1 MKTLKPLNG
10 NQTIAEAARQVDPDV
25 IAAYPITPS
34 TAIVESIAQFKADG
48 LITGEFVCP
57 ESEHSAMS
65 VCIGAASAGGRVMT
79 ATSSQGLALMW
90 EMLYIAAGLR
100 LPIVAGIA
108 NRALSAPINI
118 HGDHSDTM
126 GARDSGW
133 IHLYSENCQEAYDNF
148 IQAFRIAEH
157 MDVRTPVLVGLDGF
171 IISHSVEVIQVEDDA
186 AVKKFVGEYKPVYSL
201 LDMSRKITVGPLDF
215 TDYYFEHK
223 RSQIEGI
230 EKAPAV
236 IEQVGKEFGQKFGR
250 AYGFFEEYKMNDAEI
265 AIVVMSSAAGTCK
278 DAVDEL
284 RQEGLKI
291 GLLKPRVFRPFP
303 NQKMAEA
310 LKRMKAV
317 AVLDR
322 ASSPGAFGAPLFT
335 EIRNALYDYTERPK
349 VVNYVYGL
357 GGRDIKVEHF
367 KEVGAKL
374 EKIRKTGKVEEMCG
388 YLNLRES

>member
-1 MKTLKPLNG
+1 MKTMKTLNG
-10 NQTIAEAARQVDPDV
+10 NQAIAEAARQIDPDV

-34 TAIVESIAQFKADG
+34 TAIVETIAQFKADG
-48 LITGEFVCP
+48 LISGEFVCP

-100 LPIVAGIA
+100 LPIVAAIA
-108 NRALSAPINI
+108 NRSLSAPINI

-133 IHLYSENCQEAYDNF
+133 IQLYSEGGQEAYDNF

-157 MDVRTPVLVGLDGF
+157 LDVRTPVLVGLDGF
-171 IISHSVEVIQVEDDA
+171 IISHSLEAIQVEDDDE
-186 AVKKFVGEYKPVYSL
+186 VKKFVGEYKPVYPL
-201 LDMSRKITVGPLDF
+201 LDTSRKMTVGPIDF

-223 RSQIEGI
+223 RNQIEGI
-230 EKAPAV
+230 ENAPRV
-236 IEQVGKEFGQKFGR
+236 IEAVGKEFGKKFGR
-250 AYGFFEEYKMNDAEI
+250 EYGFFEEYRMEDAETC
-265 AIVVMSSAAGTCK
+265 IVVMSSAAGTCK

-284 RQEGLKI
+284 RAEGKRI

-303 NQKMAEA
+303 HQKVAEA
-310 LKRMKAV
+310 LKKMKAV

-322 ASSPGAFGAPLFT
+322 SSSPGAFGAPLFT
-335 EIRNALYDYTERPK
+335 EIRSSLYDYSERPK
-349 VVNYVYGL
+349 IVNYVYGL
-357 GGRDIKVEHF
+357 GGRDIMVEHF
-367 KEVGAKL
+367 KEVGLKL
-374 EKIRKTGKVEEMCG
+374 EKIVQTGKVAEMCG
-388 YLNLRES
+388 YINLRE

>member
-1 MKTLKPLNG
+1 MKATKILNG
-10 NQTIAEAARQVDPDV
+10 NQTIAEAVRQIDPDV

-34 TAIVESIAQFKADG
+34 TAIVETIASFRADG

-79 ATSSQGLALMW
+79 ATCSQGLALMW

-100 LPIVAGIA
+100 LPIVASIV

-133 IHLYSENCQEAYDNF
+133 IQIYSEDCQEAYDNF
-148 IQAFRIAEH
+148 IQAFRIGEH
-157 MDVRTPVLVGLDGF
+157 SDVLTPVMVGLDGF
-171 IISHSVEVIQVEDDA
+171 IISHSSEVVQVEDDA
-186 AVKKFVGEYKPVYSL
+186 AVRKFIGEFKPPYPL
-201 LDMSRKITVGPLDF
+201 LDTSRKFTVGPIDF

-223 RSQIEGI
+223 RSQIAGI
-230 EKAPAV
+230 ENSPRV
-236 IEQVGKEFGQKFGR
+236 IEEVGKEFGRTFGR
-250 AYGFFEEYKMNDAEI
+250 AYGFFEEYRTDDAELC
-265 AIVVMSSAAGTCK
+265 IVVMSSAAGTGK

-284 RQEGLKI
+284 RAEGKKI

-303 NQKMAEA
+303 HRQIAEA
-310 LKRMKAV
+310 LKSMKAV

-322 ASSPGAFGAPLFT
+322 SSAPGAFGAPLFT
-335 EIRNALYDYTERPK
+335 EVRSALYDYEKRPK
-349 VVNYVYGL
+349 LVNYVYGL
-357 GGRDIKVEHF
+357 GGRDIKIEHF
-367 KEVGAKL
+367 KEVARKL
-374 EKIRKTGKVEEMCG
+374 EKIAATGKVEEMLG
-388 YLNLRES
+388 YLNLRE

>member
-10 NQTIAEAARQVDPDV
+10 NQTIAEAVRQVDIDV
-25 IAAYPITPS
+25 VAAYPITPS
-34 TAIVESIAQFKADG
+34 TAIVETIAQFKADG
-48 LITGEFVCP
+48 LIKGEFVCP

-65 VCIGAASAGGRVMT
+65 VCIGAAAAGGRVMT
-79 ATSSQGLALMW
+79 ATSAQGLALMW

-100 LPIVAGIA
+100 LPIVAAIV

-133 IHLYSENCQEAYDNF
+133 IQIYSENCQEAYDNF

-157 MDVRTPVLVGLDGF
+157 PDVRTPVLVGLDGF
-171 IISHSVEVIQVEDDA
+171 IISHSTEIVEIEDDEE
-186 AVKKFVGEYKPVYSL
+186 VRRFVGEYLPIYPL
-201 LDMSRKITVGPLDF
+201 LDTSRRFTVGSIDF

-230 EKAPAV
+230 ENSPRV
-236 IEQVGKEFGQKFGR
+236 IEQIGQEFGQKFGR
-250 AYGFFEEYKMNDAEI
+250 YYSFFEAYHLDDAELV
-265 AIVVMSSAAGTCK
+265 IVVMSSAAGTCK
-278 DAVDEL
+278 EAIDEL
-284 RQEGLKI
+284 REEGLKI

-303 NQKMAEA
+303 YQKIAEA
-310 LKRMKAV
+310 LKDKLAV

-322 ASSPGAFGAPLFT
+322 SSSPGAFGAPLFT
-335 EIRNALYDYTERPK
+335 EIRSALYDYEKRPK
-349 VVNYVYGL
+349 IINYIYGL

-367 KEVGAKL
+367 KEVAQNL
-374 EKIRKTGKVEEMCG
+374 VRIATTGKIDSHVG
-388 YLNLRES
+388 YLNLRE

>member
-1 MKTLKPLNG
+1 MSAFKILNG
-10 NQTIAEAARQVDPDV
+10 NQTIAEAARQIDPDV
-25 IAAYPITPS
+25 VAAYPITPS
-34 TAIVESIAQFKADG
+34 TAIVETIAQFQADG
-48 LITGEFVCP
+48 QISGEFVCP

-65 VCIGAASAGGRVMT
+65 VCIGAAAAGGRVMT

-100 LPIVAGIA
+100 LPIVAAIA
-108 NRALSAPINI
+108 NRSLSAPINI

-133 IHLYSENCQEAYDNF
+133 IQVYSENCQEAYDNF

-157 MDVRTPVLVGLDGF
+157 LDVRTPVFVGLDGF
-171 IISHSVEVIQVEDDA
+171 IISHSAEVVQIEEDA
-186 AVKKFVGEYKPVYSL
+186 AVKKFIGEYQPVYPL
-201 LDMSRKITVGPLDF
+201 LDTSRKLTVGPIDF

-223 RSQIEGI
+223 RNQIEGI
-230 EKAPAV
+230 ENSPRV
-236 IEQVGKEFGQKFGR
+236 IEEVGQEFGKKFGR
-250 AYGFFEEYKMNDAEI
+250 PYGFFEKYRMEDAELC
-265 AIVVMSSAAGTCK
+265 IVVMSSAAGTGK

-284 RQEGLKI
+284 RSQGRKI

-303 NQKMAEA
+303 YERIAEA
-310 LKRMKAV
+310 LKKMKAV

-322 ASSPGAFGAPLFT
+322 SSSPGAFGAPLFT
-335 EIRNALYDYTERPK
+335 EIRSALYDLSQRPK

-367 KEVGAKL
+367 KEVAAKL
-374 EKIRKTGKVEEMCG
+374 ERIAATGKVDEMCG
-388 YLNLRES
+388 YLNLRE

>member
-1 MKTLKPLNG
+1 MSVLKTLNG
-10 NQTIAEAARQVDPDV
+10 NQTIAEAVRQVDPDV
-25 IAAYPITPS
+25 LAAYPITPS
-34 TAIVESIAQFKADG
+34 TAIVETIAKFKADG

-79 ATSSQGLALMW
+79 ATASQGLALMW

-100 LPIVAGIA
+100 LPIVAAIA

-133 IHLYSENCQEAYDNF
+133 IQIYSENSQEAYDNF

-171 IISHSVEVIQVEDDA
+171 IISHSMEVIQVEDDNLI
-186 AVKKFVGEYKPVYSL
+186 KEFVGDFQTVYPL
-201 LDMSRKITVGPLDF
+201 LDTSRKFTVGPIDF

-223 RSQIEGI
+223 RNQMEGI
-230 EKAPAV
+230 ENAPEV
-236 IEQVGKEFGQKFGR
+236 IQQVGKEFGEKFGR
-250 AYGFFEEYKMNDAEI
+250 SYGFFEEYRMDDAETC
-265 AIVVMSSAAGTCK
+265 IVVMSSAAGTCK
-278 DAVDEL
+278 DAIDEL
-284 RQEGLKI
+284 RSDGKKI

-303 NQKMAEA
+303 DKAIA
-310 LKRMKAV
+310 DVLKNMKAV

-322 ASSPGAFGAPLFT
+322 CACPGAFGAPLFT
-335 EIRNALYDYTERPK
+335 EIRNALYDYETRPK

-357 GGRDIKVEHF
+357 GGRDIMGAHF
-367 KEVGAKL
+367 KEVADKL
-374 EKIRKTGKVEEMCG
+374 EKIADTGKVDEVYG
-388 YLNLRES
+388 YLNLRE

>member
-1 MKTLKPLNG
+1 MKATKILNG
-10 NQTIAEAARQVDPDV
+10 NQTIAEAARQIDPDV

-34 TAIVESIAQFKADG
+34 TAIVETIASFRADG

-79 ATSSQGLALMW
+79 ATCSQGLALMW

-100 LPIVAGIA
+100 LPIVAAIA

-133 IHLYSENCQEAYDNF
+133 IQIYSENCQEAYDNF
-148 IQAFRIAEH
+148 IQAFRIGEH
-157 MDVRTPVLVGLDGF
+157 SDVLTPVFVGLDGF
-171 IISHSVEVIQVEDDA
+171 IISHSSEAVQVEDDA
-186 AVKKFVGEYKPVYSL
+186 AVKKFIGEFKPPYPL
-201 LDMSRKITVGPLDF
+201 LDTSRKFSVGPIDF

-230 EKAPAV
+230 ENSPRV
-236 IEQVGKEFGQKFGR
+236 IEEVGKEFGRTFGR
-250 AYGFFEEYKMNDAEI
+250 TYGFFEEYRTDDAELC
-265 AIVVMSSAAGTCK
+265 IVVMSSAAGTGK
-278 DAVDEL
+278 DAIDEL
-284 RQEGLKI
+284 RAEGKKI

-303 NQKMAEA
+303 HQQIAEA
-310 LKRMKAV
+310 LKKMTAV

-322 ASSPGAFGAPLFT
+322 SSAPGAFGAPLFT
-335 EIRNALYDYTERPK
+335 EIRSALYDYEKRPK
-349 VVNYVYGL
+349 MVNYVYGL

-367 KEVGAKL
+367 KEVSEKL
-374 EKIRKTGKVEEMCG
+374 ERIADTGKVDEMLG
-388 YLNLRES
+388 YLNLRE

>member
-10 NQTIAEAARQVDPDV
+10 NQTIAEAARQIDPDV

-65 VCIGAASAGGRVMT
+65 VCIGASSAGGRVMT
-79 ATSSQGLALMW
+79 ATASQGLALMW

-171 IISHSVEVIQVEDDA
+171 IVSHSVEVIQVEDDA
-186 AVKKFVGEYKPVYSL
+186 AVKKFIGEFQPVFPL
-201 LDMSRKITVGPLDF
+201 LDTSRRITVGPIDF

-230 EKAPAV
+230 ENAPQV
-236 IEQVGKEFGQKFGR
+236 IEDVAKEFGRTFGR
-250 AYGFFEEYKMNDAEI
+250 EYGFFEEYRMADAEV
-265 AIVVMSSAAGTCK
+265 AIIVMSSAAGTCK
-278 DAVDEL
+278 DAIDEL
-284 RQEGLKI
+284 RTEGLKI

-303 NQKMAEA
+303 HQKIAEA
-310 LKRMKAV
+310 LKKLRAV
-317 AVLDR
+317 AILDR
-322 ASSPGAFGAPLFT
+322 SSSPGAFGAPLFT
-335 EIRNALYDYTERPK
+335 EIRSALYDYERRPK
-349 VVNYVYGL
+349 IVNYVYGL

-367 KEVGAKL
+367 KEVASKL
-374 EKIRKTGKVEEMCG
+374 TRIVETGKVDEMCG
-388 YLNLRES
+388 YLNLRE

>member
-1 MKTLKPLNG
+1 MKALKPLNG
-10 NQTIAEAARQVDPDV
+10 NQTIAEAARQIDPDV

-79 ATSSQGLALMW
+79 ATASQGLALMW
-90 EMLYIAAGLR
+90 EMLFIAAGLR
-100 LPIVAGIA
+100 LPIVAAIA
-108 NRALSAPINI
+108 NRTLSAPINI

-133 IHLYSENCQEAYDNF
+133 IQIYSENCQEAYDNF

-157 MDVRTPVLVGLDGF
+157 MDVRTPVFVGLDGF
-171 IISHSVEVIQVEDDA
+171 IVSHSVEVTQVEDDD
-186 AVKKFVGEYKPVYSL
+186 AVKKFIGEYVPVFPL
-201 LDMSRKITVGPLDF
+201 LDTSRKLTVGPIDF

-230 EKAPAV
+230 ENSPKV
-236 IEQVGKEFGQKFGR
+236 IEAVAKEFGRTFGR
-250 AYGFFEEYKMNDAEI
+250 EYGFFEEYKLDDAEI

-278 DAVDEL
+278 DAVDDL
-284 RQEGLKI
+284 RKEGLRI
-291 GLLKPRVFRPFP
+291 GLLKPRIFRPFP
-303 NQKMAEA
+303 NQKIAEA
-310 LKRMKAV
+310 LKKLKAV

-322 ASSPGAFGAPLFT
+322 SSAPGAFGAPLFT
-335 EIRNALYDYTERPK
+335 EIRSALYDYEKRPK
-349 VVNYVYGL
+349 MVNYVYGL
-357 GGRDIKVEHF
+357 GGRDIRVEHF
-367 KEVGAKL
+367 KEVASKL
-374 EKIRKTGKVEEMCG
+374 ARIAETGKVEEICG
-388 YLNLRES
+388 YLNLRE

>member
-34 TAIVESIAQFKADG
+34 TAIVETIASFRADG

-79 ATSSQGLALMW
+79 ATCSQGLALMW

-100 LPIVAGIA
+100 LPIVAAIA

-133 IHLYSENCQEAYDNF
+133 IQIYSENCQEAYDNF
-148 IQAFRIAEH
+148 IQAFRIGEH
-157 MDVRTPVLVGLDGF
+157 SDVLTPVFVGLDGF
-171 IISHSVEVIQVEDDA
+171 IISHSSEAVQVEDDA
-186 AVKKFVGEYKPVYSL
+186 AVKKFIGEFKPPYPL
-201 LDMSRKITVGPLDF
+201 LDTSRKFSVGPIDF

-230 EKAPAV
+230 ENSPRV
-236 IEQVGKEFGQKFGR
+236 IEEVGKEFGRTFGR
-250 AYGFFEEYKMNDAEI
+250 TYGFFEEYRMDDAEI
-265 AIVVMSSAAGTCK
+265 AIVVMSSAAGTGK

-284 RQEGLKI
+284 RAEGKRI

-303 NQKMAEA
+303 HVRIAEA
-310 LKRMKAV
+310 LKKMKAV

-322 ASSPGAFGAPLFT
+322 SSSPGAFGAPLFT
-335 EIRNALYDYTERPK
+335 EIRSALYDYEKRPK
-349 VVNYVYGL
+349 LVNYVYGL
-357 GGRDIKVEHF
+357 GGRDIKAEHF
-367 KEVGAKL
+367 KEVAAKL
-374 EKIRKTGKVEEMCG
+374 ERIADSGKVEEMLG
-388 YLNLRES
+388 YLNLRE

>member
-79 ATSSQGLALMW
+79 ATCSQGLALMW

-157 MDVRTPVLVGLDGF
+157 MDVRTPVFVGLDGF

-186 AVKKFVGEYKPVYSL
+186 EVKKFIGEYKPVYPL
-201 LDMSRKITVGPLDF
+201 LDLSRKITVGPLDF

-250 AYGFFEEYKMNDAEI
+250 PYGFFEEYKMDDAEI
-265 AIVVMSSAAGTCK
+265 AIIVMSSAAGTGK

-284 RQEGLKI
+284 REEGLKI

-303 NQKMAEA
+303 YRRMAEA

-322 ASSPGAFGAPLFT
+322 ASSPGAYGAPLFT

>member
-1 MKTLKPLNG
+1 MSKLMTLNG
-10 NQTIAEAARQVDPDV
+10 NHTISEAVRQIDPDV
-25 IAAYPITPS
+25 MAAYPITPS
-34 TAIVESIAQFKADG
+34 TAIVERIAQFKADG
-48 LITGEFVCP
+48 LINGEFVCP

-79 ATSSQGLALMW
+79 ATASQGLALMW

-100 LPIVAGIA
+100 LPIVAAIA
-108 NRALSAPINI
+108 NRSLSAPINI

-133 IHLYSENCQEAYDNF
+133 IQIYSENCQEAYDNF

-157 MDVRTPVLVGLDGF
+157 LKVRTPVLVGLDGF
-171 IISHSVEVIQVEDDA
+171 IISHSLEVVQVEDDDE
-186 AVKKFVGEYKPVYSL
+186 VKEFVGRYIPVYPL
-201 LDMSRKITVGPLDF
+201 LDTNKKMTVGPIDF

-230 EKAPAV
+230 ENAPPV
-236 IEQVGKEFGQKFGR
+236 IEEVGREFGDKFGR
-250 AYGFFEEYKMNDAEI
+250 YYGFFEEYRLDDAETC
-265 AIVVMSSAAGTCK
+265 IVVMSSAAGTCK

-284 RQEGLKI
+284 REEGKKI

-303 NQKMAEA
+303 HKKIAEA
-310 LKRMKAV
+310 LKELKAV

-322 ASSPGAFGAPLFT
+322 SSSPGAFGAPLFT
-335 EIRNALYDYTERPK
+335 EIRSALYDYEKRPK

-357 GGRDIKVEHF
+357 GGRDITVEHF
-367 KEVGAKL
+367 KEVAAKL
-374 EKIRKTGKVEEMCG
+374 EKIAETGKVEEMCG
-388 YLNLRES
+388 YLNLRE

>member
-1 MKTLKPLNG
+1 MKALKPLNG
-10 NQTIAEAARQVDPDV
+10 NQTIAEAARQIDPDV

-79 ATSSQGLALMW
+79 ATASQGLALMW

-100 LPIVAGIA
+100 LPIVAAIA

-133 IHLYSENCQEAYDNF
+133 IQIYSENCQEAYDNF

-157 MDVRTPVLVGLDGF
+157 MDVRTPVFVGLDGF
-171 IISHSVEVIQVEDDA
+171 IVSHSVEVIQVEDDD
-186 AVKKFVGEYKPVYSL
+186 AVKKFIGEYVPVFPL
-201 LDMSRKITVGPLDF
+201 LDTSRKLTVGPIDF

-230 EKAPAV
+230 ENSPKV
-236 IEQVGKEFGQKFGR
+236 IEAVAKEFGRTFGR
-250 AYGFFEEYKMNDAEI
+250 EYGFFEEYKLDDAEI

-278 DAVDEL
+278 DAVDDL
-284 RQEGLKI
+284 RKEGLRI
-291 GLLKPRVFRPFP
+291 GLLKPRIFRPFP
-303 NQKMAEA
+303 NQKIAEA
-310 LKRMKAV
+310 LKKLKAV

-322 ASSPGAFGAPLFT
+322 SSAPGAFGAPLFT
-335 EIRNALYDYTERPK
+335 EIRSALYDYEKRPK
-349 VVNYVYGL
+349 MVNYVYGL

-367 KEVGAKL
+367 KEVASKL
-374 EKIRKTGKVEEMCG
+374 ARIAETGKVEEICG
-388 YLNLRES
+388 YLNLRE